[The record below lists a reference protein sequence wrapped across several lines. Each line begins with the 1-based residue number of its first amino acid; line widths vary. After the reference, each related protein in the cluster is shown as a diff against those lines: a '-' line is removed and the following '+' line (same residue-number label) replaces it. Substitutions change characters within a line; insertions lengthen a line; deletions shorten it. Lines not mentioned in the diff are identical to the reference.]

1 MCWDPA
7 LQAFACLGW
16 KSQGSEPLSEV
27 QGAILMSA
35 IIQFHPTGKEDQTHE
50 PSTQSQEM
58 REWGP
63 GAYLDSTLDA
73 SLMV

>member
-7 LQAFACLGW
+7 LQAFASLGW
-16 KSQGSEPLSEV
+16 ESQVSEPLSEA
-27 QGAILMSA
+27 QEAIIISA

-63 GAYLDSTLDA
+63 GVYLDSTRDA
-73 SLMV
+73 S

>member
-7 LQAFACLGW
+7 LQAFASLGW
-16 KSQGSEPLSEV
+16 ESQVFEPLSEA
-27 QGAILMSA
+27 QEAIIISA

-63 GAYLDSTLDA
+63 GVYLDSTPDA
-73 SLMV
+73 S